1 MSNYNLSSNL
11 AVSDN
16 GFLFL
21 STTGET
27 FTVNEIGKIIL
38 KDLKNG
44 SDSKN
49 IFNKIIEE
57 YDIED
62 KILERDL
69 EDFFNQLNVYNL
81 IEEKWKL
88 Q

>member
-81 IEEKWKL
+81 IEEK
-88 Q
+88 

>member
-1 MSNYNLSSNL
+1 MTNYRLSSNL
-11 AVSDN
+11 AISDN

-21 STTGET
+21 SSTGET

-44 SDSKN
+44 NDFKTISD
-49 IFNKIIEE
+49 KIINEYEVEE
-57 YDIED
+57 

-69 EDFFNQLNVYNL
+69 EDFFNQLNTYNL
-81 IEEKWKL
+81 IEE
-88 Q
+88 

>member
-62 KILERDL
+62 KILER
-69 EDFFNQLNVYNL
+69 EDRKSVV
-81 IEEKWKL
+81 
-88 Q
+88 

>member
-1 MSNYNLSSNL
+1 MTNYKLSSNL
-11 AVSDN
+11 AISDN

-27 FTVNEIGKIIL
+27 FTVNDIAKVVL
-38 KDLKNG
+38 MDLKNDINYK
-44 SDSKN
+44 S
-49 IFNKIIEE
+49 IFDKLLKEYEVEE
-57 YDIED
+57 

-81 IEEKWKL
+81 LEEKWK
-88 Q
+88 

>member
-1 MSNYNLSSNL
+1 MTNYKLSSNL
-11 AVSDN
+11 AISDN

-27 FTVNEIGKIIL
+27 FTVNDIAKVVL
-38 KDLKNG
+38 MDLKNDINYK
-44 SDSKN
+44 S
-49 IFNKIIEE
+49 IFDKLLKEYEVEE
-57 YDIED
+57 

-81 IEEKWKL
+81 LEEK
-88 Q
+88 